1 MEGNCGI
8 SEKRQ
13 VKAMVGIS
21 WSKNCLRKNKNFVT
35 FRFTNKASDTV
46 LGSCCEKIDEMRKL
60 RYVATAI
67 VF

>member
-1 MEGNCGI
+1 MERNCGI

-21 WSKNCLRKNKNFVT
+21 WSKSCLRKNKNFVT
-35 FRFTNKASDTV
+35 FRFTNKASDAF

-60 RYVATAI
+60 RYAATAI